1 MPLYQVEYTS
11 PLTRSEKN
19 DLAASIT
26 QIHQSAYGAPSIF
39 IGVTFKDI
47 SAVEYYAGSKLKS
60 SYNRIFAI
68 VRTGGSRTVA
78 DFNKLALALSEAWD
92 DIVVK
97 NDVTIGRAERNLSGV
112 FVLRSIEWSMV
123 CFYLKPGQTRHGLSR
138 ALESLKREQKLVIL
152 TSRTF

>member
-47 SAVEYYAGSKLKS
+47 SAVEYYAGSKLVS
-60 SYNRIFAI
+60 MNAYHIIIFMADL
-68 VRTGGSRTVA
+68 GGLGTYKISDWCIT
-78 DFNKLALALSEAWD
+78 
-92 DIVVK
+92 
-97 NDVTIGRAERNLSGV
+97 
-112 FVLRSIEWSMV
+112 
-123 CFYLKPGQTRHGLSR
+123 
-138 ALESLKREQKLVIL
+138 
-152 TSRTF
+152 